1 MLVVQTM
8 LKALVRGRL
17 HIGLVTAGAMFVFVA
32 VLLQEL
38 AIGESQRALVAIG
51 LAAHALVTD
60 ATAIATAFV
69 LTDTFLIGRG
79 AIPLVARPRSRASFV
94 VSAVIALCIATTISS
109 LALGSALAAVASIY
123 DAPAP
128 LVLLAASV
136 ATGEAL
142 ILGLV
147 AMALR
152 IRFASVFSTATVCAV
167 FLMGRLSG
175 LLAEMLERGT
185 FGILKPILSAF
196 HAIVPNLRLF
206 DWTFLAVGGV
216 GTARAVVPIVYALL
230 YGCALVVLA
239 ILMHRRAD
247 FAREDR

>member
-1 MLVVQTM
+1 MVLVQTM

-17 HIGLVTAGAMFVFVA
+17 HFGIVTAGMMFVLVA
-32 VLLQEL
+32 VMLQEL

-60 ATAIATAFV
+60 ATAVAAAFV
-69 LTDTFLIGRG
+69 LTNTFLIGRG
-79 AIPLVARPRSRASFV
+79 AIPMVARPRSRALFV
-94 VSAVIALCIATTISS
+94 ATAVMALMIATSMSSIALGAT
-109 LALGSALAAVASIY
+109 LAAVASVY
-123 DAPAP
+123 DAQAS

-142 ILGLV
+142 ILGLI
-147 AMALR
+147 AMTLR
-152 IRFASVFSTATVCAV
+152 LRFASVFSTATVCAV

-185 FGILKPILSAF
+185 FGILKPILYAF

-206 DWTFLAVGGV
+206 DWTFVAVGGGGDATV
-216 GTARAVVPIVYALL
+216 VVPLIYALL
-230 YGCALVVLA
+230 YGCALMVLA

>member
-17 HIGLVTAGAMFVFVA
+17 HLGLVTAGAMFVLVA

-60 ATAIATAFV
+60 ATAVAAAFV
-69 LTDTFLIGRG
+69 LTNTFLIGRG
-79 AIPLVARPRSRASFV
+79 AIPLVARPRSRAFFV
-94 VSAVIALCIATTISS
+94 VTAVMALIIATSVSSIALGAT
-109 LALGSALAAVASIY
+109 LAAIASVY
-123 DAPAP
+123 DASAP

-136 ATGEAL
+136 GTGEAL
-142 ILGLV
+142 ILGLI
-147 AMALR
+147 AMTLR
-152 IRFASVFSTATVCAV
+152 LRFAGVFSTATVCAV

-185 FGILKPILSAF
+185 FGFLKPILSAC
-196 HAIVPNLRLF
+196 HSIVPNLQLF
-206 DWTFLAVGGV
+206 DWTFVAVSGV
-216 GTARAVVPIVYALL
+216 GTARAVVPMVYALL